1 MIARF
6 YEFRSQII
14 QPVIFEGPPI
24 GKLDFYPKSGKI
36 IVCSVPRS
44 TINTFFTKNRRQTT
58 KLQRKNMSLPLGI
71 FSDRPLRMRIDRR
84 SHQICQWE
92 YIWSYFHIAEFIGT
106 GGGDIQ
112 SPGHQTFVLS
122 DIFH

>member
-44 TINTFFTKNRRQTT
+44 TINTF
-58 KLQRKNMSLPLGI
+58 LPKTEDKQPNSKEKKI
-71 FSDRPLRMRIDRR
+71 PCHYPWEFF
-84 SHQICQWE
+84 QIAPC
-92 YIWSYFHIAEFIGT
+92 A
-106 GGGDIQ
+106 
-112 SPGHQTFVLS
+112 
-122 DIFH
+122 

>member
-1 MIARF
+1 MRILFWKLIFHRKNNQMIARF

-44 TINTFFTKNRRQTT
+44 TINTF
-58 KLQRKNMSLPLGI
+58 LPKTEDKQPNYKEKKYHVITPGN
-71 FSDRPLRMRIDRR
+71 F
-84 SHQICQWE
+84 
-92 YIWSYFHIAEFIGT
+92 FK
-106 GGGDIQ
+106 
-112 SPGHQTFVLS
+112 SPHA
-122 DIFH
+122 IEN